1 LTRSAAQVRV
11 APVDRVARYA
21 EFAVRVGTNLQ
32 PGQKLA
38 VVGEPEHAPLV
49 RAVAEAGWL
58 AGAGDVQVLYRDEPV
73 RRLHAIHAPD
83 ELLDRTP
90 DGFDTWLLGIEGA
103 AFVFIIGDPDPGLFR
118 DVDPSR
124 AARSEPLRLR
134 EIAADQT
141 ARLATAWT
149 VIACPT
155 AGWAAELF
163 GEPDVD
169 RLWDEIEAVARLD
182 VPDPV
187 AAWRDHI
194 AALDERAR
202 SLDERRFDVLHFR
215 GPGTDLCV
223 GLIAGAQWRAA
234 GSTTNWGQ
242 FHVTNL
248 PTEEVFT
255 TPDRLRTEGVVR
267 TTMPLHW
274 FGSVASEISLRFE
287 GGAAVESSAA
297 TGEEFIRSKLAADE
311 GARFLGEVALV
322 DVESAV
328 GRRGLLYRNSLLD
341 ENAASH
347 IAIGNGYTD
356 PVPGSVE
363 MTPDERL
370 AAGINQSSIHV
381 DVMIGGPEV
390 DVDGLDADGAATP
403 VLQQGHWV
411 LS

>member
-1 LTRSAAQVRV
+1 M
-11 APVDRVARYA
+11 DRVARYA
-21 EFAVRVGTNLQ
+21 EFAVRVGTNVQ

-38 VVGEPEHAPLV
+38 IVGEPEHAQLI
-49 RAVAEAGWL
+49 RAVAEAGWK
-58 AGAGDVQVLYRDEPV
+58 AGAGDVQVLYRDEHV

-83 ELLDRTP
+83 DLLDRTP
-90 DGFDTWLLGIEGA
+90 EGYDVWLEGIEGA
-103 AFVFIIGDPDPGLFR
+103 AFVYIIGDPDPGLFG
-118 DVDPSR
+118 DVDPAR
-124 AARSEPLRLR
+124 AAKSEPQRLR

-155 AGWAAELF
+155 AGWATEVF

-182 VPDPV
+182 APDPV
-187 AAWRDHI
+187 GAWRDHI
-194 AALDERAR
+194 AALDARAR
-202 SLDERRFDVLHFR
+202 SLDERRFDALHFR
-215 GPGTDLCV
+215 GPGTDLRV
-223 GLIAGAQWRAA
+223 GLITGAVWGAA

-242 FHVTNL
+242 DHVTNL

-274 FGSVASEISLRFE
+274 FGSVASDISLHFE
-287 GGAAVESSAA
+287 GGAIVEATA
-297 TGEEFIRSKLAADE
+297 TTGEEFVRSKLATDE

-322 DVESAV
+322 DMDSAV
-328 GRRGLLYRNSLLD
+328 GKRGLLFRNSLLD

-347 IAIGNGYTD
+347 IALGNGYTD
-356 PVPGSVE
+356 PVPGSDT

-370 AAGINQSSIHV
+370 AAGINQSSIHI

-390 DVDGLDADGAATP
+390 DVDGLDAEGAATP
-403 VLQQGHWV
+403 ILRRGVWV
-411 LS
+411 L